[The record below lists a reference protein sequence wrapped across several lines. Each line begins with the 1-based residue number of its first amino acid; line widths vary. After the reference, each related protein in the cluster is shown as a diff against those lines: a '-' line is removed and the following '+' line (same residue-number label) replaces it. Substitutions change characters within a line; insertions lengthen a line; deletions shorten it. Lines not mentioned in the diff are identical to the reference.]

1 MLPAFAPD
9 EIRIDRSTREAR
21 LKWVMVVDRDLNPG
35 LIANAVG
42 CLAAAVGNAVPTLL
56 GPGGADAVGQFHPG
70 LPWTGCAVLAADRAK
85 VAAVRAK
92 AVAKVGV
99 HVVDMPEPAQTSRVY
114 QDYLDTLAKSD
125 ELSYYAISLVGP
137 RTMVDKLVG
146 GLRLLG

>member
-9 EIRIDRSTREAR
+9 EIRIDQPTREAR
-21 LKWVMVVDRDLNPG
+21 LKWVMVVDRDVNPG

-70 LPWTGCAVLAADRAK
+70 LPWTGCSVLAADRAK
-85 VAAVRAK
+85 VASVRAK
-92 AVAKVGV
+92 AVAKVGL

-114 QDYLDTLAKSD
+114 QDYLDTLAESD

-137 RTMVDKLVG
+137 RNLVDKLVG
-146 GLRLLG
+146 GLRLLD

>member
-9 EIRIDRSTREAR
+9 EIRIDRSTRDAR

-42 CLAAAVGNAVPTLL
+42 CLAAPVGHAVPPPLR
-56 GPGGADAVGQFHPG
+56 PGAGGAVGQFPPG
-70 LPWTGCAVLAADRAK
+70 LPWTGCSILAADRAK

-92 AVAKVGV
+92 AVDKVGL

-114 QDYLDTLAKSD
+114 QEYLDTLAKSD
-125 ELSYYAISLVGP
+125 
-137 RTMVDKLVG
+137 
-146 GLRLLG
+146 

>member
-42 CLAAAVGNAVPTLL
+42 CLAAAVGHAVPTLL

-70 LPWTGCAVLAADRAK
+70 LPWTGCSILAADRAK
-85 VAAVRAK
+85 LASVRAK
-92 AVAKVGV
+92 AVDKVGL

>member
-9 EIRIDRSTREAR
+9 EIRIDRSTRDAR

-42 CLAAAVGNAVPTLL
+42 CLAAAVGHAVPTLL

-70 LPWTGCAVLAADRAK
+70 LPWTGCSILAADRAK
-85 VAAVRAK
+85 LASVRAK
-92 AVAKVGV
+92 AVDRVGL

-137 RTMVDKLVG
+137 RNVVDKLVG

>member
-1 MLPAFAPD
+1 MLPAFALD

-56 GPGGADAVGQFHPG
+56 GPGGADAAGHWHPG
-70 LPWTGCAVLAADRAK
+70 LPWTGCSVLAADRDKIAS
-85 VAAVRAK
+85 VRAR
-92 AVAKVGV
+92 ALGKVGV

-114 QDYLDTLAKSD
+114 QEYLDTLAAAG
-125 ELSYYAISLVGP
+125 EVSYHAVSLVGP
-137 RTMVDKLVG
+137 RNVVDKLVG
-146 GLRLLG
+146 GLRLLA